1 MHQMP
6 ARSKHCGRCDHCVF
20 RFDHHCVWTNCC
32 IGSQNHAHFLFFLT
46 SLVVMVI
53 NATWLSFRVLHSYT
67 VRERLWYAQYI
78 SADGNV
84 YPMDWSALI
93 QHLFMTFPRVVSMAV
108 ILSCISIAVLL
119 YFTHHM
125 LLLLRNQTTYEYDR
139 LRALGLANHR
149 THPIPS
155 KSDQSHLNGSYKF
168 LFTTGP
174 TWLYSRGVWANL
186 YEVFGTQV
194 TNSLRDFR
202 RRLPI
207 QMEFKTQ

>member
-1 MHQMP
+1 
-6 ARSKHCGRCDHCVF
+6 
-20 RFDHHCVWTNCC
+20 
-32 IGSQNHAHFLFFLT
+32 
-46 SLVVMVI
+46 
-53 NATWLSFRVLHSYT
+53 
-67 VRERLWYAQYI
+67 
-78 SADGNV
+78 
-84 YPMDWSALI
+84 
-93 QHLFMTFPRVVSMAV
+93 MTFPRVVSMAV